1 MLILLQKLCK
11 LNGRGGDNLIEQDT
25 IRLLRECDAGVKM
38 GIEAINEVLDKV
50 SDDRLKQILT
60 KSKHS
65 HGKLDENLQ
74 QLLDKYGD
82 EGKNPPAM
90 VQGMSK
96 IKTEIMLTVMPNDSK
111 AAKLITDGC
120 HMGVDSL
127 NKYLNQY
134 KAADEDSKIIANE
147 LIALVG

>member
-1 MLILLQKLCK
+1 M
-11 LNGRGGDNLIEQDT
+11 IEQDT

-60 KSKHS
+60 QSKQDHD
-65 HGKLDENLQ
+65 KLDTRLQ

-90 VQGMSK
+90 AQGMSK
-96 IKTEIMLTVMPNDSK
+96 IKTEIMLTVMPNDST

-134 KAADEDSKIIANE
+134 KAADEDSKNIAKE
-147 LIALVG
+147 LIALEAKLAEDIAEYL